1 MYFLFEL
8 SYGEFLYIT
17 FIFITNLIL
26 QHHDNGINQSQMSPQ
41 VLTCH
46 FCIIHSELIVMTRL
60 IRALLTILMYDYMV
74 LSNAYL
80 FSVCPEQDSNLGL
93 CRIAVLEDC
102 KATALTTPPPRLDNK
117 SMNSL
122 RIFSGIFY
130 DLLGL
135 GLKLLCNPTFI
146 CFPDIDFFAYPLRAK
161 RVRR

>member
-60 IRALLTILMYDYMV
+60 IRASLTILRYNYMV

-80 FSVCPEQDSNLGL
+80 FFVCPEQASNLGL
-93 CRIAVLEDC
+93 CRIDVLEDC
-102 KATALTTPPPRLDNK
+102 KAIALTTQPPRVYNK
-117 SMNSL
+117 SINSL
-122 RIFSGIFY
+122 HIFCETFY

-135 GLKLLCNPTFI
+135 GLKLPCNPTFI